1 MSRMRC
7 LTIVIALAAA
17 GLLAGRASSLQAQ
30 TARSWCLI
38 LPGGEPGGCNFPTFE
53 ACRADSAGFGTC
65 IATDRPAAGAA
76 SVPQAAPVM
85 TKRRR

>member
-17 GLLAGRASSLQAQ
+17 GLLAAAAASPLQAQ

-38 LPGGEPGGCNFPTFE
+38 LPGGEPGGCGFPTLQ
-53 ACRADSAGFGTC
+53 ACQIDSAGYGTC
-65 IATDRPAAGAA
+65 IASEHPAWGQPAAA
-76 SVPQAAPVM
+76 VTPTM
-85 TKRRR
+85 KRKR